1 MKTVAFAAMKGG
13 VGKTTLAVHL
23 AVAAL
28 RAGERVAIIDT
39 DPQASAAAW
48 ARIRAGGAP
57 DVVPMPAQRLAEAL
71 AAAKEDYSLVIVDSA
86 PRASAEAAM
95 ICAAVDLVLVPTRPS
110 AVDLETLEQSVR
122 IVQAAGCA
130 GLVVLNACPARAPEI
145 SEARDYAASL
155 GLPVAAIAIGERRP
169 FSRAFAEGAGIAER
183 ERGPAT
189 DEVAALW
196 AEVAARLGLMPRTSR
211 LAEVSA

>member
-1 MKTVAFAAMKGG
+1 MKGG

-48 ARIRAGGAP
+48 GRIRGGSSP
-57 DVVPMPAQRLAEAL
+57 DVVPVPAQRLTEAL
-71 AAAKEDYSLVIVDSA
+71 TAAEEDYSIVIVDSA
-86 PRASAEAAM
+86 PRASAEAAT

-122 IVQAAGCA
+122 IVQAAGCD
-130 GLVVLNACPARAPEI
+130 GLVILNACPARAPEI
-145 SEARDYAASL
+145 AEARGYASSL
-155 GLPVAAIAIGERRP
+155 GLPVAAVAIGERRP

-183 ERGPAT
+183 ERGPAAE
-189 DEVAALW
+189 EVAALW
-196 AEVAARLGLMPRTSR
+196 NEVAARLGLVPHTSR
-211 LAEVSA
+211 LAEVGA